1 MVHIIIILHFMCF
14 ALGVGFITLS
24 LLVYKK
30 DKISILKDIVIGEAF
45 FSIWFLTDTLC
56 IYIRKILA
64 DYKSENIIKVINYV
78 LLVAV
83 IFYVYKIIKKFKD
96 NELYKKLNMQIE
108 IIIGLI
114 IVTSILL
121 LFSYSIKFLQSVPY
135 LCIV

>member
-1 MVHIIIILHFMCF
+1 MYF

-64 DYKSENIIKVINYV
+64 DYKSENIIKVI
-78 LLVAV
+78 
-83 IFYVYKIIKKFKD
+83 
-96 NELYKKLNMQIE
+96 
-108 IIIGLI
+108 
-114 IVTSILL
+114 
-121 LFSYSIKFLQSVPY
+121 
-135 LCIV
+135 